1 MSFFSQHKL
10 IAILVVLVVLGGAWY
25 LFSGSSAPA
34 PTLTTTT
41 VAGATSQDS
50 SLVSTLLALRAVK
63 LDGTILSDPAFINLK
78 DFSTQ
83 IVPEPIGRDD
93 PFAPLSVAPATSAS
107 STHSAQIFSPRL
119 PAQSAK

>member
-10 IAILVVLVVLGGAWY
+10 IAILVVLFVVGGAWY

-41 VAGATSQDS
+41 VAGATGSDSQDGD
-50 SLVSTLLALRAVK
+50 LVSTLLALRAVK
-63 LDGTILSDPAFINLK
+63 LDGTILSDPAFVSLK

-83 IVPEPIGRDD
+83 IVSEPVGRDD
-93 PFAPLSVAPATSAS
+93 PFAPLSVAPSNTAS
-107 STHSAQIFSPRL
+107 STHSAQIFST
-119 PAQSAK
+119 QK